1 MIILDEPY
9 ASVPLLDWMEASA
22 HPVLANGFTEKLV
35 AGGRT
40 LNLVDADECARRL
53 EAGERI
59 YTNSE
64 NALAW
69 ILDHVDNPTLTDA
82 IRLFKDKAAMREKLA
97 PLSPGLFHKTV
108 DRAGLEAVNVA
119 DLPLPVVLKPAVGF
133 CSMGVYVIEEP
144 EDWAAAVAD
153 IARREDGWHERYP
166 ESVVGGSEYLIEGY
180 LAGTEYALDAYFDE
194 DGAPHILNI
203 LRHDFAGPEE
213 TSDRMYLTDG
223 TIVDAWNDRFT
234 AWLAAVNEVVG
245 ARSIP
250 VHVELRVDGDTIAPI
265 EFNPLR
271 FAGLGGTDVAFYG
284 VGLRTYEAFLEDTPV
299 DLAGA
304 AWEVAQKRETQGL
317 NHTLGVHFTKVEPGL
332 VEAEMP
338 ITPALLQPFGFL
350 HGGATIAL
358 LESVAS
364 AGGELACDLETEQPF
379 GVEVTIRHKKSGREG
394 DVARGVAKLAERKP
408 SSKAGYKLY
417 WDVAAYDGD
426 GDVISDGVIV
436 VKVVPKDY
444 LAQKLAERG
453 QA

>member
-144 EDWAAAVAD
+144 EDWALSGK
-153 IARREDGWHERYP
+153 RRRRQRIPYRRLPRWYGIRPGRLLRRGWRAPYP
-166 ESVVGGSEYLIEGY
+166 EH
-180 LAGTEYALDAYFDE
+180 LA
-194 DGAPHILNI
+194 
-203 LRHDFAGPEE
+203 
-213 TSDRMYLTDG
+213 S
-223 TIVDAWNDRFT
+223 RF
-234 AWLAAVNEVVG
+234 
-245 ARSIP
+245 R
-250 VHVELRVDGDTIAPI
+250 R
-265 EFNPLR
+265 
-271 FAGLGGTDVAFYG
+271 
-284 VGLRTYEAFLEDTPV
+284 
-299 DLAGA
+299 
-304 AWEVAQKRETQGL
+304 
-317 NHTLGVHFTKVEPGL
+317 
-332 VEAEMP
+332 
-338 ITPALLQPFGFL
+338 
-350 HGGATIAL
+350 
-358 LESVAS
+358 
-364 AGGELACDLETEQPF
+364 
-379 GVEVTIRHKKSGREG
+379 
-394 DVARGVAKLAERKP
+394 ARGDLRQ
-408 SSKAGYKLY
+408 
-417 WDVAAYDGD
+417 DVSHRRHHCGC
-426 GDVISDGVIV
+426 V
-436 VKVVPKDY
+436 
-444 LAQKLAERG
+444 E
-453 QA
+453 

>member
-69 ILDHVDNPTLTDA
+69 ILDHVDNPTITDA
-82 IRLFKDKAAMREKLA
+82 IRLFKDKAAMREKLE
-97 PLSPGLFHKTV
+97 PLSPGLFHETV

-119 DLPLPVVLKPAVGF
+119 DLPLPVVLKPSVGF

-166 ESVVGGSEYLIEGY
+166 ESVVGSSEYLIEGY

-203 LRHDFAGPEE
+203 LRHDFAGPED

-234 AWLAAVNEVVG
+234 AWLAAVN
-245 ARSIP
+245 
-250 VHVELRVDGDTIAPI
+250 
-265 EFNPLR
+265 
-271 FAGLGGTDVAFYG
+271 GTDVAFYG

-299 DLAGA
+299 DLAALYAAHPGKVYSMSLLNPAPEADLARPFDGA
-304 AWEVAQKRETQGL
+304 ALCERFSHVLAYHVFDPVTVG
-317 NHTLGVHFTKVEPGL
+317 FY
-332 VEAEMP
+332 
-338 ITPALLQPFGFL
+338 GFL
-350 HGGATIAL
+350 FLETDAEGTGADERDWLLRSDLMEFVGGAL
-358 LESVAS
+358 
-364 AGGELACDLETEQPF
+364 
-379 GVEVTIRHKKSGREG
+379 
-394 DVARGVAKLAERKP
+394 
-408 SSKAGYKLY
+408 
-417 WDVAAYDGD
+417 
-426 GDVISDGVIV
+426 
-436 VKVVPKDY
+436 
-444 LAQKLAERG
+444 
-453 QA
+453 

>member
-271 FAGLGGTDVAFYG
+271 FAGLGGTDVSWYAYG
-284 VGLRTYEAFLEDTPV
+284 YRTYEAFLEGVQPDFGAAFAGKEDKVYSMSLLNAP
-299 DLAGA
+299 AGA
-304 AWEVAQKRETQGL
+304 KGNER
-317 NHTLGVHFTKVEPGL
+317 FDYD
-332 VEAEMP
+332 
-338 ITPALLQPFGFL
+338 ALRSRFSHVLELRPFDVGRVGNYGFL
-350 HGGATIAL
+350 F
-358 LESVAS
+358 LETDAET
-364 AGGELACDLETEQPF
+364 AGELDFLKNTDLKEF
-379 GVEVTIRHKKSGREG
+379 LR
-394 DVARGVAKLAERKP
+394 
-408 SSKAGYKLY
+408 
-417 WDVAAYDGD
+417 
-426 GDVISDGVIV
+426 
-436 VKVVPKDY
+436 
-444 LAQKLAERG
+444 
-453 QA
+453 

>member
-153 IARREDGWHERYP
+153 IARRQRIPYRRLPRWYGIRPGRLLRRGWRAPYP
-166 ESVVGGSEYLIEGY
+166 EH
-180 LAGTEYALDAYFDE
+180 LA
-194 DGAPHILNI
+194 
-203 LRHDFAGPEE
+203 
-213 TSDRMYLTDG
+213 S
-223 TIVDAWNDRFT
+223 RF
-234 AWLAAVNEVVG
+234 
-245 ARSIP
+245 R
-250 VHVELRVDGDTIAPI
+250 R
-265 EFNPLR
+265 
-271 FAGLGGTDVAFYG
+271 
-284 VGLRTYEAFLEDTPV
+284 
-299 DLAGA
+299 
-304 AWEVAQKRETQGL
+304 
-317 NHTLGVHFTKVEPGL
+317 
-332 VEAEMP
+332 
-338 ITPALLQPFGFL
+338 
-350 HGGATIAL
+350 
-358 LESVAS
+358 
-364 AGGELACDLETEQPF
+364 
-379 GVEVTIRHKKSGREG
+379 
-394 DVARGVAKLAERKP
+394 ARGDLRQ
-408 SSKAGYKLY
+408 
-417 WDVAAYDGD
+417 DVSHRRHHCGC
-426 GDVISDGVIV
+426 V
-436 VKVVPKDY
+436 
-444 LAQKLAERG
+444 E
-453 QA
+453 